1 MKDTLKLNNSSFEG
15 QPKAYLA
22 RVKSLKFGW
31 GESIPIVGIL
41 RVFYLKT
48 CNLSFDIISIYP

>member
-1 MKDTLKLNNSSFEG
+1 MKDTLKLNNSSFER

-31 GESIPIVGIL
+31 GESIPIVG
-41 RVFYLKT
+41 T
-48 CNLSFDIISIYP
+48 